1 MQDAFIMML
10 TKSVSEDFFLQT
22 LTVTSYVNFAK
33 LMSKIEVDFE
43 TIKKIF
49 FFYFIELF
57 NYLNVNNN
65 ILANKSEVLTP
76 IKQKVVIF

>member
-1 MQDAFIMML
+1 
-10 TKSVSEDFFLQT
+10 
-22 LTVTSYVNFAK
+22 
-33 LMSKIEVDFE
+33 MSKIEVDFE
-43 TIKKIF
+43 TIKKNV

-65 ILANKSEVLTP
+65 IPANKSEVLTP